1 MQCRAIPYE
10 GNEPYIF
17 LSYCHKDSALVYPL
31 FTQMAMDGYRVWYDD
46 GNIAGD
52 DWPENIANHLNK
64 SCVCLAFISNN
75 SSNSH
80 NCNSEVTF
88 AINQQKK
95 LLPVMLE
102 DVSLPLGLSMLLSSV
117 HYIQKKDYSTDHALL
132 QKIYQT
138 SDLGKCKAEPGNQ
151 KLRDI
156 PSEKP
161 STPSVNNPSDI
172 EPLIETSSISLKHE
186 NDAGPDK
193 HNSHTGE
200 IPVAPPAQPANW
212 LKETIRKIKVS
223 PKKSSQKAAKKQDDK
238 PIIDEPI
245 EKNPLGQ
252 HPVAPNNSGETP
264 KIQSRNQPESREET
278 IIDTPAPCSDKTVI
292 AVPNVV
298 GDDVTIRPDQI
309 PVQPALL
316 LQPYKQKYHALRY
329 MLTKI
334 GRNAAQCDVV
344 IDAGTISK
352 HHADIIL
359 DGAECFLVDSGSLNG
374 TFYNGNALSNGD
386 PIRLANPAVFK
397 LYDEP
402 LVLIRGDLANYALN
416 QGHVVML
423 LNSSRTSACILTDH
437 ALALN
442 RNNVWPDNTLADP
455 KIHRANHAVVHHLSD
470 GIFLEDVAPP
480 NGNRTYLNESSLAHG
495 EARKLKHGDHIRLGN
510 TTLEVVIIE
519 F

>member
-31 FTQMAMDGYRVWYDD
+31 FTQMVMDGYRVWYDD

-80 NCNSEVTF
+80 NCNTEVTF
-88 AINQQKK
+88 AIKQQKK

-102 DVSLPLGLSMLLSSV
+102 DFSLPLGLSMLLSSV
-117 HYIQKKDYSTDHALL
+117 HYIQKKDFSTDHALL

-138 SDLGKCKAEPGNQ
+138 SDLEKCKTEPGSL
-151 KLRDI
+151 KLREI
-156 PSEKP
+156 PSDAS
-161 STPSVNNPSDI
+161 STTCVSNPSDI
-172 EPLIETSSISLKHE
+172 EPLISTLTISLNSE
-186 NDAGPDK
+186 NDAGSDQQ
-193 HNSHTGE
+193 NSHTEE
-200 IPVAPPAQPANW
+200 IPVTPPVQPAKG
-212 LKETIRKIKVS
+212 LKATIRKIKVS
-223 PKKSSQKAAKKQDDK
+223 PKKSNQKTDEKKDDK
-238 PIIDEPI
+238 SAEEPIVKKTLKQQPITPIIP
-245 EKNPLGQ
+245 
-252 HPVAPNNSGETP
+252 SETP
-264 KIQSRNQPESREET
+264 NRQISSQPEFSEET
-278 IIDTPAPCSDKTVI
+278 IIDTPTFCDDNTVI
-292 AVPNVV
+292 EDQTVV
-298 GDDVTIRPDQI
+298 DDATLRPDQM

-316 LQPYKQKYHALRY
+316 LHPHNQKHYVLRD

-334 GRNAAQCDVV
+334 GRTAAQCDVV

-359 DGAECFLVDSGSLNG
+359 DGDECFLIDNGSSNG
-374 TFYNGNALSNGD
+374 TFYNGNALSNGER
-386 PIRLANPAVFK
+386 IRLSNPAVFQ
-397 LYDEP
+397 LHNES
-402 LVLIRGDLANYALN
+402 LVFIGGGLANHALN
-416 QGHVVML
+416 QGHVVLL
-423 LNSSRTSACILTDH
+423 LNPSRTSACILEDH
-437 ALALN
+437 SLALN
-442 RNNVWPDNTLADP
+442 RNNVWPDNTLNDP
-455 KIHRANHAVVHHLSD
+455 KIHRANHAVIHHRSD

-480 NGNRTYLNESSLAHG
+480 NGNRTYLNESSLSHG
-495 EARKLKHGDHIRLGN
+495 ESRKLRHGDHIRLGN